1 MIASEAMRN
10 LRSGTTRGLLFGLIC
25 GVLAAS
31 ALVADALAIDAV
43 QGAAA
48 RYLAA
53 GAATLVVESPDGVD
67 GARCEGMI
75 DVPNVRAA
83 GAIRQTDAPLVPLR
97 TPGVEL
103 PTFDAT
109 PGAVALLRT
118 TGGAEGTEGT
128 EGTEGAGGVGE
139 AAPQDAEARQGTAE
153 TRDGVFVSAEVADA
167 LALTSGATLRTTA
180 ATARVSGTFT
190 YPDDGRAAGLGYSVV
205 LSVPPRGV
213 FDQCRVLI
221 WPESDAVRAI
231 VTSSVLSAG
240 ASTESP
246 LTIGQLNPTLGAH
259 FDADARFR
267 DRPTASLPLAVIAA
281 AGAAGFV
288 AVRRRRLELAA
299 ARSVGVTLHV
309 QAAQITIETLAWSAC
324 AAAGAVIVSAVTA
337 AIVAPSAA
345 LDPVAVTVVAVGTLL
360 AAPAGAAIAV
370 SSVSRARMHAY
381 FRDR

>member
-1 MIASEAMRN
+1 MIVSEAMRN
-10 LRSGTTRGLLFGLIC
+10 LRSGTTRALTFGLIC
-25 GVLAAS
+25 GVLATA

-48 RYLAA
+48 RYLES
-53 GAATLVVESPDGVD
+53 GAATLVVESPGGVD
-67 GARCEGMI
+67 GARCEGMT

-83 GAIRQTDAPLVPLR
+83 GAIRQTDAPLMPLR

-118 TGGAEGTEGT
+118 TGGTRGSSQVTPRPDAPPEIDPHDDTAD
-128 EGTEGAGGVGE
+128 AGN
-139 AAPQDAEARQGTAE
+139 
-153 TRDGVFVSAEVADA
+153 DGVFVSAELADT
-167 LALTSGATLRTTA
+167 LSLTTGSILRTGTGTA
-180 ATARVSGTFT
+180 EVSGTFS

-205 LSVPPRGV
+205 LSVPPRGA

-221 WPESDAVRAI
+221 WPESDAVRA
-231 VTSSVLSAG
+231 VVASSVLTAG
-240 ASTESP
+240 ASAESP
-246 LTIGQLNPTLGAH
+246 PTIGQLNPTLGAH
-259 FDADARFR
+259 FDAGARFR
-267 DRPTASLPLAVIAA
+267 DRPTALLPLAVIAA
-281 AGAAGFV
+281 VGAAGFV

-299 ARSVGVTLHV
+299 ARSVGVALRAQV
-309 QAAQITIETLAWSAC
+309 AQIILETLAWAAC
-324 AAAGAVIVSAVTA
+324 AAAGALMVAAVCA

-345 LDPVAVTVVAVGTLL
+345 LDPASSLVVAVGTLL

>member
-1 MIASEAMRN
+1 MIVSEALRN

-128 EGTEGAGGVGE
+128 EGAGE
-139 AAPQDAEARQGTAE
+139 AAPQDAEARDGTAE
-153 TRDGVFVSAEVADA
+153 TRDGVFVSTEVAHA
-167 LALTSGATLRTTA
+167 LALTTGATLRTTA
-180 ATARVSGTFT
+180 ATARVSGTFA

-231 VTSSVLSAG
+231 VASSVLSAG

-246 LTIGQLNPTLGAH
+246 PTIGQLNPTLGAH

-324 AAAGAVIVSAVTA
+324 AAAGAVIVSAATA

-345 LDPVAVTVVAVGTLL
+345 LDPAAVTVVAVGTLL

>member
-1 MIASEAMRN
+1 MIVSEALRN

-118 TGGAEGTEGT
+118 TGGAEG
-128 EGTEGAGGVGE
+128 AGE
-139 AAPQDAEARQGTAE
+139 AAPQDAEARDGTAE
-153 TRDGVFVSAEVADA
+153 TRDGVFVSTEVAHA
-167 LALTSGATLRTTA
+167 LALTTGSTLRTTA
-180 ATARVSGTFT
+180 ATARVSGTFA

-205 LSVPPRGV
+205 LSAPPRGV

-221 WPESDAVRAI
+221 WPESEAVRAI
-231 VTSSVLSAG
+231 VASSVLSAG

-246 LTIGQLNPTLGAH
+246 PTIGQLNPTLGAH

-309 QAAQITIETLAWSAC
+309 QAAQITIETLPWSAC

-345 LDPVAVTVVAVGTLL
+345 LDPAAVTVVAVGTLL